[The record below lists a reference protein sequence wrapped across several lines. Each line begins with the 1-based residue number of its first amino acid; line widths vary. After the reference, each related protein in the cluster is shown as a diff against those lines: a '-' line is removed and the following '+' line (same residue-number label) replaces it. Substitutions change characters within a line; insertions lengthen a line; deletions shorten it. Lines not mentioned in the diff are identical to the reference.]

1 MTSLLQYEVI
11 ATRVLEPEPELGA
24 GAPEQAIFSGAGAG
38 VGAHI

>member
-11 ATRVLEPEPELGA
+11 ATRVLEPELGA